1 VKHAPEM
8 NLPTRMHTTSGRT
21 VSTVNPGTGGFLIAR
36 LASPRFAVL
45 LAGVQLLISQLV
57 AVAAET
63 AADDRPRNTYIFVV
77 EFAGKEGAAERFSF
91 VSSGGRLDVTFVSG
105 YADVNGGLI
114 PMISTLKTEFE
125 AVQEGKLWLGQ
136 LSLNYTV
143 PYVTGMVDYGGLA
156 PQPGIPRA
164 ALPRAPRSVEEGG
177 ANPDAKPVEPSNQPM
192 PSRMV
197 TRGIV
202 QQANAGISTSLFL
215 TVGKTVTLFEDSKQR
230 IRLTVDKL
238 GE

>member
-1 VKHAPEM
+1 
-8 NLPTRMHTTSGRT
+8 MHTISGRT
-21 VSTVNPGTGGFLIAR
+21 SSTSNRDAGALLIGSR
-36 LASPRFAVL
+36 LANPRLAAL
-45 LAGVQLLISQLV
+45 LAGVQLLLSQHGALS
-57 AVAAET
+57 
-63 AADDRPRNTYIFVV
+63 ADSADEDRPRHTYSFVI

-105 YADVNGGLI
+105 YADVNGSLI
-114 PMISTLKTEFE
+114 PMISTLKTEFQP
-125 AVQEGKLWLGQ
+125 VQDDKLWLGQ

-164 ALPRAPRSVEEGG
+164 TPPRASRSVEEGG
-177 ANPDAKPVEPSNQPM
+177 ASPDAKPGEPAYQTV
-192 PSRMV
+192 PSRIL

-215 TVGKTVTLFEDSKQR
+215 TVGKAVTLFEDNKQR
-230 IRLTVDKL
+230 IRLTVNKL
-238 GE
+238 VE